1 MSICNSTNFLTFSNP
16 ISLNKTFSCK
26 LILSLK
32 ISRRKVFIIKEDNS
46 CVKLCWKMY
55 WSQDV
60 LSPVGYSQT
69 KDVFIMYSTYWEILT
84 KKLCHKFAYANEF
97 EPIRG
102 AKMVFTYEKKKIRPI
117 RIATMFFSLVRKMIR
132 PIRSHRGVSLV
143 PKFLPFIGACS
154 FADMPWEKFFS
165 KSFSS
170 KKSEKH
176 PGNLSGIVLF
186 VSLSM
191 KKTVE
196 SWENK
201 RKGKNWTR
209 HKLKLC

>member
-117 RIATMFFSLVRKMIR
+117 RIATMFFSLVRKMIQSEATEVCEFSAKIPAIYR
-132 PIRSHRGVSLV
+132 RLQLRRHAMRKV
-143 PKFLPFIGACS
+143 
-154 FADMPWEKFFS
+154 FF
-165 KSFSS
+165 KEF
-170 KKSEKH
+170 
-176 PGNLSGIVLF
+176 F
-186 VSLSM
+186 F
-191 KKTVE
+191 
-196 SWENK
+196 
-201 RKGKNWTR
+201 
-209 HKLKLC
+209 

>member
-117 RIATMFFSLVRKMIR
+117 RIATMFFFEKWYVQSEATEVCEFSAKIPAIYRRLQLRRHAMRK
-132 PIRSHRGVSLV
+132 V
-143 PKFLPFIGACS
+143 
-154 FADMPWEKFFS
+154 FF
-165 KSFSS
+165 KEF
-170 KKSEKH
+170 
-176 PGNLSGIVLF
+176 F
-186 VSLSM
+186 F
-191 KKTVE
+191 
-196 SWENK
+196 
-201 RKGKNWTR
+201 
-209 HKLKLC
+209 

>member
-1 MSICNSTNFLTFSNP
+1 MSICNSTNLLTFSNP

-102 AKMVFTYEKKKIRPI
+102 AKMVFTYEKKKIRPM

-132 PIRSHRGVSLV
+132 PIRSNGGVWV
-143 PKFLPFIGACS
+143 
-154 FADMPWEKFFS
+154 
-165 KSFSS
+165 
-170 KKSEKH
+170 
-176 PGNLSGIVLF
+176 
-186 VSLSM
+186 
-191 KKTVE
+191 
-196 SWENK
+196 
-201 RKGKNWTR
+201 
-209 HKLKLC
+209 

>member
-46 CVKLCWKMY
+46 CVKLCWKIY

-117 RIATMFFSLVRKMIR
+117 RIATMFFFEKWYVQSEATEVCEFSAKIPAIYRRLQLRRHAMRK
-132 PIRSHRGVSLV
+132 V
-143 PKFLPFIGACS
+143 
-154 FADMPWEKFFS
+154 FF
-165 KSFSS
+165 KEF
-170 KKSEKH
+170 
-176 PGNLSGIVLF
+176 F
-186 VSLSM
+186 F
-191 KKTVE
+191 
-196 SWENK
+196 
-201 RKGKNWTR
+201 
-209 HKLKLC
+209 

>member
-102 AKMVFTYEKKKIRPI
+102 AKMVFTYEKKKDTSNKNRNDV
-117 RIATMFFSLVRKMIR
+117 FFTCEKNDTSNKKPQRC
-132 PIRSHRGVSLV
+132 VSLV

-154 FADMPWEKFFS
+154 FADMQWEKFFS
-165 KSFSS
+165 KSASWKFEWNSFVCFVVDEENCRELG
-170 KKSEKH
+170 KQKEGEKL
-176 PGNLSGIVLF
+176 NE
-186 VSLSM
+186 
-191 KKTVE
+191 T
-196 SWENK
+196 
-201 RKGKNWTR
+201 
-209 HKLKLC
+209 

>member
-102 AKMVFTYEKKKIRPI
+102 AKMVFTYEKNKIRPI
-117 RIATMFFSLVRKMIR
+117 RIATMFFFEKWYVQSEATEVCEFSAKIPAIYRRLQLRRHAMRK
-132 PIRSHRGVSLV
+132 V
-143 PKFLPFIGACS
+143 
-154 FADMPWEKFFS
+154 FF
-165 KSFSS
+165 KEF
-170 KKSEKH
+170 
-176 PGNLSGIVLF
+176 F
-186 VSLSM
+186 F
-191 KKTVE
+191 
-196 SWENK
+196 
-201 RKGKNWTR
+201 
-209 HKLKLC
+209 